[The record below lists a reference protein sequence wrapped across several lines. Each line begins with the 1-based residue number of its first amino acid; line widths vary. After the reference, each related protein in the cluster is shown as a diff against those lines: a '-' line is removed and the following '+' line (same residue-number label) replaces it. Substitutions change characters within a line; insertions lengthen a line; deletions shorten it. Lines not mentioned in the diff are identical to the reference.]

1 MVHNSFPTMCLWINV
16 FLFVVIETLC
26 FFILKF
32 HVFFFSIPE
41 NFLPYYFIMSFWNLI
56 WYMLGLQFLSQCL
69 FSFLASNKISFFFHF
84 KTTKFILS
92 QESTVSVISG
102 WEDIPSL
109 VPHIKLPFPFSMGCC
124 SSLNPSISY
133 TGIMAMSVNTDQWA
147 GNLENRFISVISY
160 TNVLWEV
167 NNADR
172 FRQI

>member
-1 MVHNSFPTMCLWINV
+1 MLLLRHCAFSYWSFMSFFFQFQKTSFPITLLCLSGTLFDICWDFNFFPSV
-16 FLFVVIETLC
+16 YFPFLLVIKSL
-26 FFILKF
+26 
-32 HVFFFSIPE
+32 
-41 NFLPYYFIMSFWNLI
+41 
-56 WYMLGLQFLSQCL
+56 
-69 FSFLASNKISFFFHF
+69 FFFHF

-109 VPHIKLPFPFSMGCC
+109 VPHITLPFPFSMDCC

-133 TGIMAMSVNTDQWA
+133 TGIMAMSVNTDQWT

-167 NNADR
+167 NNAGR